1 MSSHALS
8 SALAFL
14 GPLLAAVGAAL
25 LAYDAFRGPTRT
37 HERRSFTARAESIE
51 SLFRY
56 LATTYPSPPYTTEDL
71 ESVRKQR
78 DSKLAALLAEG
89 DASELKHRLL
99 VEKLAFW
106 GFVLV
111 AVGSSAQAI
120 AALLS

>member
-1 MSSHALS
+1 
-8 SALAFL
+8 
-14 GPLLAAVGAAL
+14 L
-25 LAYDAFRGPTRT
+25 LAYDAFQGPTRT
-37 HERRSFTARAESIE
+37 HEQRSLKARADSIE

-56 LATTYPSPPYTTEDL
+56 LATTYPTPPYTPEDL
-71 ESVRKQR
+71 ENVRKER

-111 AVGSSAQAI
+111 SVGSSAQAI
-120 AALLS
+120 GALLS